1 MKETAESYL
10 GEEVT
15 QAVITVPAYFNDA
28 QRQATKD
35 AGKIAGLE
43 VLRIINEPTAAA
55 IAPVASRLLTGILAR
70 CVCARVRGADPVSD
84 TRA

>member
-1 MKETAESYL
+1 MPPVPPVLPPPAVVLAERYDLARLSEAWRRL
-10 GEEVT
+10 QSAGVRLQRGVGE
-15 QAVITVPAYFNDA
+15 
-28 QRQATKD
+28 
-35 AGKIAGLE
+35 GS
-43 VLRIINEPTAAA
+43 PTAAA